1 MLGCSSRARARR
13 LWELSEIMILDK
25 SVPALSVR
33 NVSVSYGSHAVV
45 KNLGLEV
52 QSGET
57 FGLIGLNGVGKTT
70 LIKAILGLRDHES
83 GAIEISGY
91 ERLQPESRRKRAY
104 LPERFDPAWFLKGI
118 EFLRFSVSFYGHPFD
133 DEAAKLYCKKLALD
147 ASVLNNRIQTYSKG
161 MRQKLGLIGTLLTK
175 CPLLILDEPMSGLD
189 PQARAMV
196 KDTLRVARDG
206 GQTIFFSSHILSDMN
221 EICDRVG
228 VLHDGKI
235 IFCGPPAGLLVAGD
249 NTNIE
254 RAFLNLISAGTSE
267 KAA

>member
-1 MLGCSSRARARR
+1 
-13 LWELSEIMILDK
+13 MIPDK
-25 SVPALSVR
+25 SVPALSIRDVT
-33 NVSVSYGSHAVV
+33 VSYGSHAVV
-45 KNLGLEV
+45 KSLSLEV
-52 QSGET
+52 HSGET

-70 LIKAILGLRDHES
+70 LIKAVLGLRNHES

-91 ERLQPESRRKRAY
+91 ERLRPESRKKLAY

-118 EFLRFSVSFYGHPFD
+118 EFLRFAVSFYGLPFD
-133 DEAAKLYCKKLALD
+133 EEAAHLYCKKLALD
-147 ASVLNNRIQTYSKG
+147 SVVLSSRIQTYSKG
-161 MRQKLGLIGTLLTK
+161 MRQKLGLIGALLTK

-196 KDTLRVARDG
+196 KDTLKVARSG

-228 VLHDGKI
+228 VLHGGKI
-235 IFCGPPAGLLVAGD
+235 VYCGTPAGLLTAGE

-254 RAFLNLISAGTSE
+254 RAFLNLISGATSE